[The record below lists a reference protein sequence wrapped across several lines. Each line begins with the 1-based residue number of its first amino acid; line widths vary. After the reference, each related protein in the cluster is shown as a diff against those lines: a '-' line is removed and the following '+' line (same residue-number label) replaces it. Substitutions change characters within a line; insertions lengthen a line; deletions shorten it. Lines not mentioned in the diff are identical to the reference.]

1 MKEAARY
8 LGLRE
13 TDEKTEREIEEAE
26 KNVSSLLPVKT
37 VACFDI
43 EKNENGIK
51 LVGTDVTLCG
61 NLAKKHFS
69 DCKKIL
75 AVLATLGLKSETMLK
90 RAFALS
96 ALKGV
101 VLDAVFTAKIEEYLD
116 ETEKEVRSVYGSLTT
131 RISCGY
137 GDLPIATQKELFK
150 LLDGERIGVSVNECY
165 MLVPNKSVIALIGV
179 R

>member
-1 MKEAARY
+1 M
-8 LGLRE
+8 
-13 TDEKTEREIEEAE
+13 
-26 KNVSSLLPVKT
+26 PVKT

-61 NLAKKHFS
+61 NLAKKHFA
-69 DCKKIL
+69 DCEKIL

-96 ALKGV
+96 ALNGV

-116 ETEKEVRSVYGSLTT
+116 ETEKELLTSAESVRKRVAQTLSTVPKNGKARDFCEFILSLAADEY
-131 RISCGY
+131 IN
-137 GDLPIATQKELFK
+137 L
-150 LLDGERIGVSVNECY
+150 
-165 MLVPNKSVIALIGV
+165 
-179 R
+179 